1 MKSPIIKSL
10 LFTTFTMLL
19 LVACT
24 PSSIVKYPIHTP
36 DTKDVVFR
44 NITSHKV
51 NNGIKVSGSVQK
63 RTTSYRRIKIH
74 GHIHVIF
81 KNQKGTVLETTTAN
95 VHRKFGNSR
104 SWHFDAVLKSE
115 PPKGA
120 KIVVEHHHKH

>member
-1 MKSPIIKSL
+1 MKSPITKSS
-10 LFTTFTMLL
+10 LFAAFIMLL

-36 DTKDVVFR
+36 DTNHVVFR
-44 NITSHKV
+44 NITTNNI
-51 NNGIKVSGSVQK
+51 NNGIKVSGTVQK
-63 RTTSYRRIKIH
+63 RTTSHRRVKIH
-74 GHIHVIF
+74 GHIHVMF
-81 KNQKGTVLETTTAN
+81 KNREGTVLETTTAN
-95 VHRKFGNSR
+95 VHRKFANSR